1 MKRVAQFLVL
11 TVFSHA
17 MAAVDY
23 SPSLEQRARSGDHQA
38 QMDLA
43 IVYEQGR
50 GVPKD
55 ERKAMEWFQKARQG
69 GYPDQELAQLNQQRV
84 ALASSRIEIAVQ
96 TYRAQNGGRLPTSL
110 AELSSSGILTEA
122 PRDPWGREIAY
133 IPSPDGKTYSLF
145 SVGPDGA
152 PRTSDDIVAL
162 QSGPSLDV
170 ETAAG
175 SEEPPMPWWRAWLGK
190 IWSWLT
196 FWRR

>member
-1 MKRVAQFLVL
+1 M
-11 TVFSHA
+11 VFSHA

-23 SPSLEQRARSGDHQA
+23 SALLEQRAWSGDHQA

-69 GYPDQELAQLNQQRV
+69 GYPDKELAQLNQQRV

-96 TYRAQNGGRLPTSL
+96 AYRAQNGDRLPSSL
-110 AELSSSGILTEA
+110 AELSSSGILAES
-122 PRDPWGREIAY
+122 PKDPWGQEIAY

-162 QSGPSLDV
+162 QSGPNLDV

-175 SEEPPMPWWRAWLGK
+175 SEEPPMPWWKVWLVK

>member
-1 MKRVAQFLVL
+1 MKVFFHLLSLVAISQVL
-11 TVFSHA
+11 ASVE
-17 MAAVDY
+17 Y
-23 SPSLEQRARSGDHQA
+23 SASLEQKARSGDHQA

-43 IVYEQGR
+43 IAYEQGK

-55 ERKAMEWFQKARQG
+55 DRKAMEWFQKARQG
-69 GYPDQELAQLNQQRV
+69 GYPDQELAQLNHQRV
-84 ALASSRIEIAVQ
+84 TLAGSRIEIAVQ
-96 TYRAQNGGRLPTSL
+96 TYRTQNGDRLPTSL
-110 AELSSSGILTEA
+110 AELSSSGILTES
-122 PRDPWGREIAY
+122 PKDPWGREIAY

-162 QSGPSLDV
+162 QSGPTLDV

-175 SEEPPMPWWRAWLGK
+175 SEEPPMPWWKVWLVK

>member
-1 MKRVAQFLVL
+1 MRVL
-11 TVFSHA
+11 THLLLLVAISQAFAS
-17 MAAVDY
+17 VEY
-23 SPSLEQRARSGDHQA
+23 SASLEQKARSGDHQA

-43 IVYEQGR
+43 IAYEQGR

-84 ALASSRIEIAVQ
+84 TLAGSRIEIAVQ
-96 TYRAQNGGRLPTSL
+96 TYRTQNGGRLPASL
-110 AELSSSGILTEA
+110 AELSSSGILAES
-122 PRDPWGREIAY
+122 PKDPWGREIAY

-145 SVGPDGA
+145 SIGPDGV
-152 PRTSDDIVAL
+152 PRTADDIVAL
-162 QSGPSLDV
+162 QSGPSLEV

-175 SEEPPMPWWRAWLGK
+175 SEEPPMPWWKVWLGK

>member
-1 MKRVAQFLVL
+1 
-11 TVFSHA
+11 
-17 MAAVDY
+17 
-23 SPSLEQRARSGDHQA
+23 
-38 QMDLA
+38 
-43 IVYEQGR
+43 
-50 GVPKD
+50 
-55 ERKAMEWFQKARQG
+55 MEWFQKARQG

-96 TYRAQNGGRLPTSL
+96 TYRTQNGDRLPTSL

-122 PRDPWGREIAY
+122 PKDPWGREIAY

-175 SEEPPMPWWRAWLGK
+175 SEEPPMPWWKAWLVK

>member
-1 MKRVAQFLVL
+1 MRRVAQFLAL
-11 TVFSHA
+11 MVFSHA

-23 SPSLEQRARSGDHQA
+23 STSLEQQARSGDHQA

-96 TYRAQNGGRLPTSL
+96 TYRTQNGDRLPASL
-110 AELSSSGILTEA
+110 AELSSSRILTEA
-122 PRDPWGREIAY
+122 PKDPWGREIAY

-162 QSGPSLDV
+162 QSGSSLDV

-175 SEEPPMPWWRAWLGK
+175 SEEPPMPWWKVWLVK
-190 IWSWLT
+190 FWSWLT

>member
-1 MKRVAQFLVL
+1 MKIVAQFLAL
-11 TVFSHA
+11 MVFSHA

-23 SPSLEQRARSGDHQA
+23 STSLEQKARSGDHQA

-96 TYRAQNGGRLPTSL
+96 TFRTQNGDRLPSSL

-122 PRDPWGREIAY
+122 PKDPWGREIAY

-175 SEEPPMPWWRAWLGK
+175 SEEPPMPWWRAWLVK

>member
-1 MKRVAQFLVL
+1 MNRVAQFLAL
-11 TVFSHA
+11 MVFSHA

-23 SPSLEQRARSGDHQA
+23 STSLEQKARSGDHQA

-69 GYPDQELAQLNQQRV
+69 GYPDQELAQLNKQRV

-96 TYRAQNGGRLPTSL
+96 TYRAQNGDRLPTSL

-122 PRDPWGREIAY
+122 PKDPWGREIAY

-175 SEEPPMPWWRAWLGK
+175 SEEPPMPWWRAWLVK

>member
-1 MKRVAQFLVL
+1 MKIVAQFLAL
-11 TVFSHA
+11 TAFSHA

-23 SPSLEQRARSGDHQA
+23 STSLEQKARSGDHQA

-96 TYRAQNGGRLPTSL
+96 TYRTQNGDRLPTSL

-122 PRDPWGREIAY
+122 PKDPWGREIAY

-162 QSGPSLDV
+162 QSGSTLDV

-175 SEEPPMPWWRAWLGK
+175 SEEPPIPWWKAWLVK

>member
-1 MKRVAQFLVL
+1 MKRIAPFLAL
-11 TVFSHA
+11 MVFSHA

-23 SPSLEQRARSGDHQA
+23 STSLEQKARSGDHQA

-96 TYRAQNGGRLPTSL
+96 TYRTQNGDRLPTSL
-110 AELSSSGILTEA
+110 AELSSSGVLTEA
-122 PRDPWGREIAY
+122 PKDPWGREIAY

-175 SEEPPMPWWRAWLGK
+175 SEEPLMPWWRAWLVK

>member
-1 MKRVAQFLVL
+1 
-11 TVFSHA
+11 
-17 MAAVDY
+17 
-23 SPSLEQRARSGDHQA
+23 
-38 QMDLA
+38 MDLA

-96 TYRAQNGGRLPTSL
+96 TYRTQNGDRLPTSL

-122 PRDPWGREIAY
+122 PKDPWGREIAY

-175 SEEPPMPWWRAWLGK
+175 SEEPPMPWWKVWLVK
-190 IWSWLT
+190 ILSWLT

>member
-1 MKRVAQFLVL
+1 MRVAQFLAL
-11 TVFSHA
+11 MVFSHA

>member
-1 MKRVAQFLVL
+1 MRVAQFLAL
-11 TVFSHA
+11 MVFSHA

-122 PRDPWGREIAY
+122 PKDPWGREIAY

-175 SEEPPMPWWRAWLGK
+175 SEEPPMPWWRAWLVK

>member
-1 MKRVAQFLVL
+1 MRRVTHFLLLVL
-11 TVFSHA
+11 ISKA
-17 MAAVDY
+17 MAVVEY
-23 SPSLEQRARSGDHQA
+23 STSLEQKARSGDHQA

-43 IVYEQGR
+43 IAYEQGR
-50 GVPKD
+50 GITKD
-55 ERKAMEWFQKARQG
+55 ERKAMEWFQKAREG

-110 AELSSSGILTEA
+110 AELSSSGILTES
-122 PRDPWGREIAY
+122 PKDPWGREIAY

-152 PRTSDDIVAL
+152 PRTSDDIIAL
-162 QSGPSLDV
+162 QSGPILDV

-175 SEEPPMPWWRAWLGK
+175 SEEPPMPWWRVWLVK

>member
-1 MKRVAQFLVL
+1 
-11 TVFSHA
+11 
-17 MAAVDY
+17 MASVEY
-23 SPSLEQRARSGDHQA
+23 SASLEQKARSGDHQA

-96 TYRAQNGGRLPTSL
+96 TYRTQNGDRLPTSL

-122 PRDPWGREIAY
+122 PKDPWGREIAY

-162 QSGPSLDV
+162 QSGPTLDV

-175 SEEPPMPWWRAWLGK
+175 SEEPPMPWWKVWLVK

>member
-1 MKRVAQFLVL
+1 MKRVSQFLTL
-11 TVFSHA
+11 MVFSHA

-23 SPSLEQRARSGDHQA
+23 STSLEQKARSGDHQA

-84 ALASSRIEIAVQ
+84 ALASSRVEIAVQ
-96 TYRAQNGGRLPTSL
+96 TYRTQNGDRLPTSL

-122 PRDPWGREIAY
+122 PKDPWGREIAY

-175 SEEPPMPWWRAWLGK
+175 SEEPPMPWWRAWLVK